1 MRLDLDYA
9 SPTTQFSFDLNT
21 NTSFKKD
28 NNNYINSLSIH
39 QLNTLDNLSL
49 LDIYLSTN
57 NVVEPHYH
65 QNSSEL
71 VYCISGSAIVSIF
84 NPYTRQLHHYPIT
97 PGQVANVPQGWWH
110 YEIATTDQTHLLA
123 IFNAPTPDVILFSDL
138 LKFTPSNLVAHTY
151 CLDENQWNQTLS
163 PVQPSTFIG
172 PPISCQKDIGSQV
185 SPTPAQSHQ
194 TYSPIAYQPYYQQ
207 PRYW

>member
-1 MRLDLDYA
+1 MRLDLDYT
-9 SPTTQFSFDLNT
+9 SPSTQFSFDLNT

-28 NNNYINSLSIH
+28 NQNYINSLSIN
-39 QLNTLDNLSL
+39 QLNTLDQLSL

-71 VYCISGSAIVSIF
+71 VYCISGSAVVSIF

-138 LKFTPSNLVAHTY
+138 LKFTPANLVAHTY
-151 CLDENQWNQTLS
+151 CLDENQWKQTLS
-163 PVQPSTFIG
+163 PLQPSTFIG
-172 PPISCQKDIGSQV
+172 PPITCHQENGSQL
-185 SPTPAQSHQ
+185 SPTQNHQ
-194 TYSPIAYQPYYQQ
+194 TYSQVAYQPYYQQ

>member
-9 SPTTQFSFDLNT
+9 SPSTQFSFDLNT

-84 NPYTRQLHHYPIT
+84 NPYTRQLHNYPIT

-151 CLDENQWNQTLS
+151 CLDENQWNQTLA
-163 PVQPSTFIG
+163 PLQPSTFIG
-172 PPISCQKDIGSQV
+172 PPITCQKDNGSQGM
-185 SPTPAQSHQ
+185 PAQNHQ